1 MYKVLLAFGNS
12 HPVNYADLYNSLIA
26 ILTMPPSESSQFNN
40 KEKIVE
46 SETSEVVPQD
56 SKNIALL
63 IWIGSIFFGFIPG
76 LIVYLIK
83 KDDPYIQDQAKEA
96 LNWSI
101 TASIGYFAGYILSFV
116 LIGMFVLPVVGICN
130 LVFCIM
136 GAIGASN
143 GKPFRVPFAI
153 RLIK

>member
-1 MYKVLLAFGNS
+1 M
-12 HPVNYADLYNSLIA
+12 
-26 ILTMPPSESSQFNN
+26 
-40 KEKIVE
+40 E
-46 SETSEVVPQD
+46 SETSEMVTQD
-56 SKNIALL
+56 SKNIALMT
-63 IWIGSIFFGFIPG
+63 WIGSIFFGFIPG

-101 TASIGYFAGYILSFV
+101 TATIGYFAGFILTFV
-116 LIGMFVLPVVGICN
+116 LIGMLVLPVVGICH

-136 GAIGASN
+136 GAIGTSN
-143 GKPFRVPFAI
+143 GKHFRVPFAL